1 MRMRIPT
8 LLGCCAATL
17 AIAACHSDKASEL
30 PTAPPTDTTGSSTST
45 AGLNITVDSGIIGD
59 TIVVHTAV
67 AVRVHVKQNGTPV
80 SGTTVT
86 WTVASGGGAVS
97 SPTSTT
103 DATGLATVTWTIGD
117 TARTNGLSAAI
128 TGASV
133 GVTVT
138 AIGGAP
144 TALAKISPDSDAVVA
159 GAALSLVARV
169 TDKFGN
175 PASGVDVNWAAT
187 GGSLTA
193 ASTKTSL
200 SGNAGVNF
208 VTGSTT
214 GSYLV
219 TASVPGIGSVSFKV
233 VGL

>member
-1 MRMRIPT
+1 MRIRIPA
-8 LLGCCAATL
+8 LLGCCVAAL
-17 AIAACHSDKASEL
+17 AAAACHSDKNGEL
-30 PTAPPTDTTGSSTST
+30 PTSPSTDSTGSATSST
-45 AGLNITVDSGIIGD
+45 GLNITVDSGIIGD
-59 TIVVHTAV
+59 TVLVHTV
-67 AVRVHVKQNGTPV
+67 VPISVHVKQNGTPV
-80 SGTTVT
+80 PGTTVT
-86 WTVASGGGAVS
+86 WTVASGGGLVS
-97 SPTSTT
+97 AATSTT

-144 TALAKISPDSDAVVA
+144 IALAKISPDSDAVVA

-175 PASGVDVNWAAT
+175 PASDVVVNWSAT
-187 GGSLTA
+187 GGSLSA
-193 ASTKTSL
+193 PNSKTTL

-208 VTGSTT
+208 VTGATAS
-214 GSYLV
+214 SYLV
-219 TASVPGIGSVSFKV
+219 TASVPGIGSVSFRV

>member
-1 MRMRIPT
+1 MPMRIPT

-17 AIAACHSDKASEL
+17 VIAACHNDKSSGL
-30 PTAPPTDTTGSSTST
+30 PTSPPTDTTGSSTST
-45 AGLNITVDSGIIGD
+45 AGLHIAVDSGIIGD
-59 TIVVHTAV
+59 TVVVHTAV
-67 AVRVHVKQNGTPV
+67 PIRVHVMQNGTPV

-169 TDKFGN
+169 TDKFG
-175 PASGVDVNWAAT
+175 
-187 GGSLTA
+187 
-193 ASTKTSL
+193 
-200 SGNAGVNF
+200 
-208 VTGSTT
+208 
-214 GSYLV
+214 
-219 TASVPGIGSVSFKV
+219 
-233 VGL
+233 